1 MRGQALPAVRHLV
14 VATVTR
20 GAEGKVIGMGSNKAK
35 GKAKEAIGRVTH
47 DRRLERQG
55 RSEQKR
61 ADVKEKAPE
70 VVDTVKEKA
79 RDAVDRTKGKI
90 R

>member
-1 MRGQALPAVRHLV
+1 
-14 VATVTR
+14 
-20 GAEGKVIGMGSNKAK
+20 MGSNKAK
-35 GKAKEAIGRVTH
+35 GKAKEAIGRLPH

-61 ADVKEKAPE
+61 ADVKEKARDAVDTVKEKAPE

-79 RDAVDRTKGKI
+79 RDAVDRTKGEDSVI
-90 R
+90 GSAPTGSCGA